1 MCPKVN
7 DPPTALV
14 DEKENIITS
23 DEAIEELTLST
34 YTKRLENRPIKEG
47 LESHKETSEKLFH
60 LRMKKARSNKTEGW
74 KMSDLEKVL
83 KEIKL
88 TKSRDPFGWA
98 NKIFHPDVAGLD
110 LKR

>member
-1 MCPKVN
+1 MWCTLLLSGISCEEGCFNSGKLWNLKKKLCPKVN

-14 DEKENIITS
+14 DERGNIITS

-60 LRMKKARSNKTEGW
+60 LRMKKARSNKTI
-74 KMSDLEKVL
+74 L
-83 KEIKL
+83 
-88 TKSRDPFGWA
+88 
-98 NKIFHPDVAGLD
+98 
-110 LKR
+110 